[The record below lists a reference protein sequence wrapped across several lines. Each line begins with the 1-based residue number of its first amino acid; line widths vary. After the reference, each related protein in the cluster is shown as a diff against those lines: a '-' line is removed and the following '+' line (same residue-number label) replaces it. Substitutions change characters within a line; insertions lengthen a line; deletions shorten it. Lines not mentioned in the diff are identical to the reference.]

1 MICSIFFVLSLMNMF
16 ECRPVQNIATMI
28 KSENIYESNERL
40 FFARLNIK
48 QDEIGSKT
56 IGIDLIRKRRNI
68 PCTDPER
75 FVQRSL
81 IDPISQ
87 LSNDLDRLTYN
98 EDPQTMLQNM
108 PEVFNAITIFNPC
121 QNDDD
126 FSRWGG

>member
-1 MICSIFFVLSLMNMF
+1 MNSF
-16 ECRPVQNIATMI
+16 ECIPIQNIAMI
-28 KSENIYESNERL
+28 KAENIYESNERL

-68 PCTDPER
+68 PCDPER
-75 FVQRSL
+75 FVQISL
-81 IDPISQ
+81 TDPISQ
-87 LSNDLDRLTYN
+87 FSNEVDRLTFN
-98 EDPQTMLQNM
+98 EDPQRMLQNM
-108 PEVFNAITIFNPC
+108 PEEFNKMTIFNPC